1 MANKINY
8 GLSNVYIASVT
19 IGENNAVTFGTPTA
33 MPGAVSLTTEPSGE
47 TNNFYADN
55 TIWWTGTAN
64 NGYTGTLTVANV
76 PDFFYTQYLGM
87 QVDDNGN
94 LVETANDQQAYFALL
109 FQGEGD
115 EKATRHA
122 FYYAKATRPSSE
134 NTTQEDT
141 IEPGTM
147 ALDFTAIPLPGATPV
162 IKAKTTANSTNYGT
176 WFTTVTLPTFS
187 GE

>member
-8 GLSNVYIASVT
+8 GLSSVYIASVT
-19 IGENNAVTFGTPTA
+19 ISEQGVVTFGTPVA
-33 MPGAVSLTTEPSGE
+33 MPGAVSLTADANGE

-76 PDFFYTQYLGM
+76 PDWFYTQYLGM
-87 QVDDNGN
+87 QTDDNGN
-94 LVETANDQQAYFALL
+94 IVETANDQQAYFAML

-122 FYYAKATRPSSE
+122 FFYAKASRPSSE
-134 NTTQEDT
+134 HNTQEDT
-141 IEPGTM
+141 IEPGTL
-147 ALDFTAIPLPGATPV
+147 ALDFTAIPLPGSGV
-162 IKAKTTANSTNYGT
+162 IKARTTANSTNYDT
-176 WFTTVTLPTFS
+176 WFSAVVEPSFD